1 MLTRDQLCTEND
13 IHYMVHS
20 FYDKVRQD
28 DQLGPVFNAHIQN
41 WDTHLGRMVQFWSS
55 MVRGTGTYEGTPMP
69 KHIAL
74 PGLTADLFG
83 HWLELFHE
91 TLATLPNR
99 ALAEKAE
106 EFSKRIARSLWYG
119 YQIHHTPNAPLR
131 EVSDPRTTP

>member
-1 MLTRDQLCTEND
+1 MLARDQLCTEDD
-13 IHYMVHS
+13 IRHMVHT

-28 DQLGPVFNAHIQN
+28 DQLGPVFNAHIHD

-99 ALAEKAE
+99 TLAEKAE

-119 YQIHHTPNAPLR
+119 YQLHHTPNAPLR